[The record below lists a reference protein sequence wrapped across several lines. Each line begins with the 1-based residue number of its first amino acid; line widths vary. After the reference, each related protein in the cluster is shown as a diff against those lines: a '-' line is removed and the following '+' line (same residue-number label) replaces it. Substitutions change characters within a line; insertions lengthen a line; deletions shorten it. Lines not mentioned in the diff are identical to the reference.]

1 MGVEK
6 YAKPLLEDEQQAN
19 SEDTRSKRKF
29 LRRLFAVLKST
40 VKEFGS
46 DNASQHGAALSFFTV
61 FALPPLLVLL
71 VMLLSLFLDGSTVET
86 QILDQVRR
94 AAGTT
99 SADVVETIL
108 ENANK
113 PGNSNFFAAA
123 VSLGVLIFS
132 ASNVFAQLQS
142 TLNTIWGVVVNP
154 KVGLKAMLKTRLLS
168 FGLILST
175 GFMVVV
181 LLLIDLILAVLQ
193 STLGAQLGILE
204 HLHFFKLLNLG
215 ISFVLLTGVLA
226 TLFKTLPDVK
236 IRWRDVAAGAVFT
249 ASLLSVSKFVIS
261 WYLSTSNMGSAY
273 GAAGST
279 IIFLFWLYLNIQ
291 IFLLGAEF
299 TESFAREFGSGLQ
312 PDKNA
317 MWRLGYRQEAPS
329 DTDEKET
336 QNTEDTGATDS
347 PSA

>member
-6 YAKPLLEDEQQAN
+6 YAKPFVDDVQDAQQ
-19 SEDTRSKRKF
+19 ETRRSKRKVAK
-29 LRRLFAVLKST
+29 RIFAVLKST
-40 VKEFGS
+40 VTEFGS

-71 VMLLSLFLDGSTVET
+71 VMILSLFIDGSTVET

-94 AAGTT
+94 AAGKT
-99 SADVVETIL
+99 SADVVQTIL

-113 PGNSNFFAAA
+113 PGSSNFFAAS
-123 VSLGVLIFS
+123 VSLGVLLFS

-142 TLNTIWGVVVNP
+142 TLNTIWGVVIHP
-154 KVGLKAMLKTRLLS
+154 SVGLKAMLKTRLLS
-168 FGLILST
+168 FGLIVST

-193 STLGAQLGILE
+193 NTLGAQLGILE

-226 TLFKTLPDVK
+226 TLFKTLPDVQ
-236 IRWRDVAAGAVFT
+236 IRWRDVAAGAIFT
-249 ASLLSVSKFVIS
+249 ASLLSLSKFVIS
-261 WYLSTSNMGSAY
+261 WYLSSSDMGSAY

-299 TESFAREFGSGLQ
+299 TESYAREFGSGIL

-317 MWRLGYRQEAPS
+317 MWRKGYRQEAPS
-329 DTDEKET
+329 DTEAAAEET
-336 QNTEDTGATDS
+336 ESEA
-347 PSA
+347 PAA